1 MSPQHKQTND
11 YESNEEA
18 SESFASNSE
27 SSFVSSSPKTVTESY
42 NRHRNPFFDSE
53 TEQSDSND
61 SFSYDNNTA
70 STTNIIQRSLKQR
83 TSSRFFSST
92 EADADDHDAPS
103 STAINFNTSSSGNV
117 NNFNHR
123 TANAASSNNVSN
135 VHYPHQHSSTT
146 MNNSFSYHCPYEQ
159 NDFNSFNNFGFS
171 QLNHNKCP
179 HQHSNY
185 PKQLENQKK
194 YTKRQKKTLDVS
206 KNTIHLDNVLKLKD
220 KRTTVMIK
228 HIPNKYTID
237 NLLEEINPL
246 FTNKFDVVYLPID
259 TINQSNLGFAFINFL
274 TPMHLLYFYDQFIDR
289 QWKYYSSKKRCYLV
303 YAKMQG
309 KEELIDYIK
318 KRNALCNNSNGNN
331 TSAGLNSFTNY
342 MQFNYGNN
350 NSEFTSLSSGRNNT
364 YYINSFSEGNRN
376 GDIEVPMK
384 YYNVFVNYYSY
395 SLCRKKNDHVFIV
408 EKFYN
413 F

>member
-1 MSPQHKQTND
+1 MPI
-11 YESNEEA
+11 SN
-18 SESFASNSE
+18 
-27 SSFVSSSPKTVTESY
+27 TT
-42 NRHRNPFFDSE
+42 
-53 TEQSDSND
+53 TI
-61 SFSYDNNTA
+61 NNT
-70 STTNIIQRSLKQR
+70 SNPQYPPYHNKSSHNNNNHLHHHNNNNPNNNI
-83 TSSRFFSST
+83 
-92 EADADDHDAPS
+92 
-103 STAINFNTSSSGNV
+103 
-117 NNFNHR
+117 
-123 TANAASSNNVSN
+123 
-135 VHYPHQHSSTT
+135 T

-159 NDFNSFNNFGFS
+159 SELNSFNNFGFS

-179 HQHSNY
+179 HQHNTY
-185 PKQLENQKK
+185 QKQIENQKK

-309 KEELIDYIK
+309 KDELIDYIK
-318 KRNALCNNSNGNN
+318 KRNALNSNNNNNSNNGGN
-331 TSAGLNSFTNY
+331 SGLNTFTNY
-342 MQFNYGNN
+342 MQFNYANN
-350 NSEFTSLSSGRNNT
+350 NAEFVNLNSNRNNT
-364 YYINSFSEGNRN
+364 YYINNFSDNNRN

>member
-1 MSPQHKQTND
+1 M
-11 YESNEEA
+11 
-18 SESFASNSE
+18 
-27 SSFVSSSPKTVTESY
+27 SSSPRTVAEYKHKTS
-42 NRHRNPFFDSE
+42 FFDSE

-61 SFSYDNNTA
+61 SFSYDNNNNNTA
-70 STTNIIQRSLKQR
+70 STSTNNIIQRSLKQR
-83 TSSRFFSST
+83 TSSRFFSPT
-92 EADADDHDAPS
+92 ETDADDHDTPN
-103 STAINFNTSSSGNV
+103 TNLINFNNTINNN
-117 NNFNHR
+117 NNFNIPLSN
-123 TANAASSNNVSN
+123 TATTTNLSTSQYPPLNKSSHNHHHHHNPNNN
-135 VHYPHQHSSTT
+135 IA

-159 NDFNSFNNFGFS
+159 SEFNSFNNFGFS

-179 HQHSNY
+179 HQHNTY
-185 PKQLENQKK
+185 QKQIENQKK

-318 KRNALCNNSNGNN
+318 KRNALNSNSNSNN
-331 TSAGLNSFTNY
+331 GEGGLNSFTNY
-342 MQFNYGNN
+342 MQFNYA
-350 NSEFTSLSSGRNNT
+350 NSNSDFINLNSNRNNT
-364 YYINSFSEGNRN
+364 YYINSFSDGNRN